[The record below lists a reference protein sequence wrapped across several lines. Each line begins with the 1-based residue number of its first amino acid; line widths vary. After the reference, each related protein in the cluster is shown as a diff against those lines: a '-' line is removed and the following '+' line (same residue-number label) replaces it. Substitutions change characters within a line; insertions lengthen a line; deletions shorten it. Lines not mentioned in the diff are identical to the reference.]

1 MATKKYIN
9 LSNLSVFLDG
19 LKTKFAALTHTH
31 SISEIT
37 DYTVDNA
44 LSPDSTNPVQNKVID
59 SEFEAVSTAM
69 NALDSAIDNKADKVH
84 NHDDIYYTEAEVDT
98 ALAGKADKD
107 HTHDLSAYETTTNAA
122 AKLAEAKSYSDTNL
136 ASAKS
141 YTDTKTSG
149 LASTSTVNTSINTHN
164 TSTSAHNDIRALIT
178 DLTTKLNNFLDVDDT
193 TTDQLSELIA
203 LIQDN
208 ATDIETITSGKVNVS
223 DIIDNLTTNVSNQ
236 PLSAAQG
243 VTIKALID
251 SLQTQLDSKVPTSRT
266 VNGKALSAD
275 VTLSAADVGAS
286 ASGHT
291 HDYLSL
297 SGGNLTGTLGVN
309 QKYELGTFFD
319 YQNGCLIDIAQ
330 SATSTMVV
338 IHVTGNSYSLYPPI
352 DSWFQFYDYGVGTLM
367 NYAGVHL
374 GYDLGNMIA
383 YRYNGRLYAYIAQ
396 DSRFKTL
403 SFTLLTNK
411 ASLSP
416 TVSDSAAH
424 TSGYTDLIT
433 ITPTKNVTSA
443 NISSQ
448 SVSYATS
455 AASATKATQD
465 ASGNT
470 ITSTYATKTELDTH
484 ISNKSNPHGVTK
496 AQIGLGNVDNTADAN
511 KTVASASK
519 LTTARKINGV
529 DFDGTSDVT
538 VYSAN
543 ELPRFAKLLKTNQW
557 YRIATIAEAHGF
569 SCTLQFTSSYD
580 YTIPQSTT
588 LAINARYGT
597 DCSIVQLSN
606 TNVSVISKVRAVRKY
621 GAEWYIEIYY
631 AGDTQGN
638 PVQVAFSNIASYGEH
653 PNTIIT
659 KVDFTDGTIPDGYT
673 ATEFELSSNPVKAT
687 TFEGDLVGN
696 ADTATTQMPI
706 TTAGTGAAYT
716 ATVPGIT
723 SLERGISFVM
733 IPHTVST
740 TTAPTLNVNGLGAKG
755 IRRRLSNIST
765 TVQNG
770 YSNNWLGVN
779 QPFTVTYNGTYWIVE
794 GNIKT
799 AAVDLYG
806 QVPITNGGTGATT
819 AEQARANLGIPNIQ
833 VYKSGHELS
842 DSGNYVSINCGFC
855 PDVVFFNFHTMED
868 EPTDAHHMWHCAG
881 GSFGTPEY
889 ELLRTTSTGFEILDD
904 GNAWSSYMDGSIF
917 TYTAVKFG

>member
-1 MATKKYIN
+1 MAKIIGNTTATPN
-9 LSNLSVFLDG
+9 PRPDWNQ
-19 LKTKFAALTHTH
+19 
-31 SISEIT
+31 T
-37 DYTVDNA
+37 DET
-44 LSPDSTNPVQNKVID
+44 
-59 SEFEAVSTAM
+59 
-69 NALDSAIDNKADKVH
+69 KADYIK
-84 NHDDIYYTEAEVDT
+84 NKPTD
-98 ALAGKADKD
+98 LATGQDV
-107 HTHDLSAYETTTNAA
+107 TNT
-122 AKLAEAKSYSDTNL
+122 LAE
-136 ASAKS
+136 AKS
-141 YTDTKTSG
+141 YTDTKTAG
-149 LASTSTVNTSINTHN
+149 FASADIINTSIGTHN
-164 TSTSAHNDIRALIT
+164 TSTSAHNDIRVLIT
-178 DLTTKLNNFLDVDDT
+178 DLTTKLNNFLDVDDA

-266 VNGKALSAD
+266 VNGKELSAD

-291 HDYLSL
+291 HDYLPL
-297 SGGNLTGTLGVN
+297 SGGNLTGVLGVN
-309 QKYELGTFFD
+309 KKYELGTFFD
-319 YQNGCLIDIAQ
+319 YNNGCLIDIAQ

-352 DSWFQFYDYGVGTLM
+352 DSWFQFYDYGEGTLM

-396 DSRFKTL
+396 DGRYQTL
-403 SFTLLTNK
+403 SFTLLTNT

-416 TVSDSAAH
+416 TVSDSTAH

-465 ASGNT
+465 AAGNT

-484 ISNKSNPHGVTK
+484 TSNKSNPHGVTK
-496 AQIGLGNVDNTADAN
+496 AQVGLGNVDNTADADKN
-511 KTVASASK
+511 VASATK
-519 LTTARKINGV
+519 LTTARNINGV
-529 DFDGTSDVT
+529 AFDGTSDIA

-557 YRIATIAEAHGF
+557 YRIATIAETHGF

-606 TNVSVISKVRAVRKY
+606 TNVSVISKVRAVRKH

-687 TFEGDLVGN
+687 TFEGGLVGVATKAISDENGNNIVATYATKDEIAN
-696 ADTATTQMPI
+696 AGAGDMLRSVYDTNNNGVVDNAEKLGGI
-706 TTAGTGAAYT
+706 AASSY
-716 ATVPGIT
+716 ALK
-723 SLERGISFVM
+723 SDISYPVA
-733 IPHTVST
+733 IE
-740 TTAPTLNVNGLGAKG
+740 K
-755 IRRRLSNIST
+755 
-765 TVQNG
+765 
-770 YSNNWLGVN
+770 
-779 QPFTVTYNGTYWIVE
+779 
-794 GNIKT
+794 
-799 AAVDLYG
+799 
-806 QVPITNGGTGATT
+806 GGTGATT
-819 AEQARANLGIPNIQ
+819 AEQARTNLGIPNIQ
-833 VYKSGHELS
+833 VYKSGYELS

-881 GSFGTPEY
+881 ASFGTPEH

-904 GNAWSSYMDGSIF
+904 SNAWTSYMDGPIF

>member
-1 MATKKYIN
+1 MAKIIGNTTATPN
-9 LSNLSVFLDG
+9 PRPDWNQ
-19 LKTKFAALTHTH
+19 
-31 SISEIT
+31 T
-37 DYTVDNA
+37 DET
-44 LSPDSTNPVQNKVID
+44 
-59 SEFEAVSTAM
+59 
-69 NALDSAIDNKADKVH
+69 KADYIK
-84 NHDDIYYTEAEVDT
+84 NKPTD
-98 ALAGKADKD
+98 LATGQDV
-107 HTHDLSAYETTTNAA
+107 TNT
-122 AKLAEAKSYSDTNL
+122 LAE
-136 ASAKS
+136 AKS
-141 YTDTKTSG
+141 YTDTKIAG
-149 LASTSTVNTSINTHN
+149 LASADIINTSIGTHN

-266 VNGKALSAD
+266 VNGKELSAD

-297 SGGNLTGTLGVN
+297 SGGNLTGVLGVN
-309 QKYELGTFFD
+309 KKYELGTFFD

-352 DSWFQFYDYGVGTLM
+352 DSWFQFYDYGQGALM
-367 NYAGVHL
+367 HHAGIHL
-374 GYDLGNMIA
+374 GYDLGNMIV

-411 ASLSP
+411 AGLSP

-448 SVSYATS
+448 
-455 AASATKATQD
+455 
-465 ASGNT
+465 
-470 ITSTYATKTELDTH
+470 
-484 ISNKSNPHGVTK
+484 
-496 AQIGLGNVDNTADAN
+496 TA
-511 KTVASASK
+511 ASASK

-529 DFDGTSDVT
+529 DFDGTSDIA

-543 ELPRFAKLLKTNQW
+543 ELPWFAKRLKTNQW
-557 YRIATIAEAHGF
+557 YRIATITETHGF

-588 LAINARYGT
+588 LAINARYDT

-606 TNVSVISKVRAVRKY
+606 TNVSVISKVRAVRKR

-638 PVQVAFSNIASYGEH
+638 PVQVAFSNIASYAEH

-687 TFEGDLVGN
+687 AFEGDLVGVATKAISDENGNNIVATYATKDEIAN
-696 ADTATTQMPI
+696 AGAGDMLRSVYDTNNNGVVDNAEKLGGIAASSYALKSDISYPVASVNGKTGTVTLSTTDLGLTATTTELNYVDGVTSNVQTQLDTLSSDVENRMPLDND
-706 TTAGTGAAYT
+706 GAIQIVSGDDLNNFKT
-716 ATVPGIT
+716 PGIYICPSGSVAASLVNPPMT
-723 SLERGISFVM
+723 GSGFKLVVMAGYILERV
-733 IPHTVST
+733 TQYVT
-740 TTAPTLNVNGLGAKG
+740 TNTNQTLYRKYTGSAWTSWATLYTTDNPPSAASITYGTLSSD
-755 IRRRLSNIST
+755 RLP
-765 TVQNG
+765 V
-770 YSNNWLGVN
+770 
-779 QPFTVTYNGTYWIVE
+779 
-794 GNIKT
+794 
-799 AAVDLYG
+799 
-806 QVPITNGGTGATT
+806 VPIAKGGTGATT
-819 AEQARANLGIPNIQ
+819 AEQARTNLGIPNIQ
-833 VYKSGHELS
+833 VSKSGYELS
-842 DSGNYVSINCGFC
+842 NSGNYVSINCGFC

-868 EPTDAHHMWHCAG
+868 EPTDAHRMWHCAG
-881 GSFGTPEY
+881 GAFGNTDNV
-889 ELLRTTSTGFEILDD
+889 LLRTTSTGFEINDD
-904 GNAWSSYMDGSIF
+904 TNAWSSDINSTIF